1 MKKYKTAAIL
11 MLIHGGMIELGGGL
25 AALLAQFLPGGAAQ
39 MDAYFG
45 FCMPYLQENLN
56 LVLLMGGIYGA
67 LRVTAAVGLLKNR
80 LWGLALGIINCVVTL
95 ALMIF
100 MLPAGILDGIL
111 AGSALLL
118 MLWQYFGQREIGGI
132 AK

>member
-11 MLIHGGMIELGGGL
+11 MLIHGGLMEIGGGL
-25 AALLAQFLPGGAAQ
+25 MALLAQLLPSGAAQ
-39 MDAYFG
+39 MSAYFG

-80 LWGLALGIINCVVTL
+80 LWGLVLGIINCVVTL

>member
-11 MLIHGGMIELGGGL
+11 MLIHGGMMELGGGL

-67 LRVTAAVGLLKNR
+67 LRVAAAVGLLKNR
-80 LWGLALGIINCVVTL
+80 LWGLVLGIINCVVTL

-100 MLPAGILDGIL
+100 MLPAGILDGVL

>member
-1 MKKYKTAAIL
+1 MKKYRTAAIL
-11 MLIHGGMIELGGGL
+11 MLIHGGMMELGGGL
-25 AALLAQFLPGGAAQ
+25 AALLAQFLPGGA
-39 MDAYFG
+39 
-45 FCMPYLQENLN
+45 
-56 LVLLMGGIYGA
+56 VLLMGGIYGA
-67 LRVTAAVGLLKNR
+67 LRVAAAVGLLKNR
-80 LWGLALGIINCVVTL
+80 LWGLVLGIINCVVTL